1 MRVSQLMRRLAIGFA
16 LISVVLV
23 GSLFTELSSTVLSE
37 GHRLGFYLWE
47 NFDCAHAL
55 WNRWGTNISDVVVSD
70 ELTDLFCNANF
81 TFIVTSSA
89 RRSPIMPLTT
99 TPCLNY
105 LQIDNGLY
113 RVFRKRAGNGDASA
127 RWIVNASLESADV
140 LMRTCRQYSVL
151 CRALDFFFLLQ
162 NVGKLF
168 PPDANSPPRDFV
180 VFEDDVIPCEGT
192 FEELLRMA
200 SQPRLH
206 SRFDVPFVALAG
218 WKALLL
224 RADES
229 ARLRAFDVAIRKYL
243 DVTTGRSV
251 DIDTFFRQALKGQPI
266 YFEVAGEY
274 VRHPI
279 PTCINGIMHTGS
291 ADPVICERKD
301 QDFVI

>member
-1 MRVSQLMRRLAIGFA
+1 MRASSQLMKRLAIGFV
-16 LISVVLV
+16 LIAVVLV
-23 GSLFTELSSTVLSE
+23 ASLFTELSATVLSE
-37 GHRLGFYLWE
+37 SHRFGGYLME
-47 NFDCAHAL
+47 NFNCAHSL

-70 ELTDLFCNANF
+70 EVAGLFCNANV
-81 TFIVTSSA
+81 TFIVTSSV

-105 LQIDNGLY
+105 LQIDDGLY
-113 RVFRKRAGNGDASA
+113 RVFRKRVGTGDAS

-168 PPDANSPPRDFV
+168 PPDANSPRDFV

-192 FEELLRMA
+192 FEELLRLV
-200 SQPRLH
+200 SQPHLH
-206 SRFDVPFVALAG
+206 RRFDVPFVALAG

-243 DVTTGRSV
+243 DTTAGRSI
-251 DIDTFFRQALKGQPI
+251 DIDTFFRKALKGQPI

-279 PTCINGIMHTGS
+279 PTCLNGIMHTGS

-301 QDFVI
+301 EDFV